1 MPDFKATHTGQLHGD
16 ARTGDRKPVVL
27 LHETAK
33 YWIDK
38 HGVKYRKSTGWPT
51 GGDSWPL
58 WTLAVET
65 VRPICTTPTTTSD
78 TLKSPS

>member
-1 MPDFKATHTGQLHGD
+1 MAEFKATHTGRLHGD
-16 ARTGDRKPVVL
+16 ARTAGTHRNVQL
-27 LHETAK
+27 RETK
-33 YWIDK
+33 TCWVDK
-38 HGVKYRKSTGWPT
+38 SGTKYRKSTGWPA

-78 TLKSPS
+78 TSKSPS